1 MVIAICCRLKLWNF
15 GSCRQFLF
23 MHMVGAQN
31 FEVICSCAVP
41 TVTCNVGT
49 DMAVVFVDLV

>member
-1 MVIAICCRLKLWNF
+1 
-15 GSCRQFLF
+15 

-31 FEVICSCAVP
+31 FELICTCAVP
-41 TVTCNVGT
+41 AVTCIVGT